1 MVKTT
6 CGFPQE
12 GKASNE
18 KGITMRKKHEPE
30 ERYAIY
36 MTYAI
41 MVIGAAGV
49 GFAIFKLF
57 GG

>member
-1 MVKTT
+1 MK
-6 CGFPQE
+6 
-12 GKASNE
+12 
-18 KGITMRKKHEPE
+18 KKHEQE

-41 MVIGAAGV
+41 MAIGIAGV